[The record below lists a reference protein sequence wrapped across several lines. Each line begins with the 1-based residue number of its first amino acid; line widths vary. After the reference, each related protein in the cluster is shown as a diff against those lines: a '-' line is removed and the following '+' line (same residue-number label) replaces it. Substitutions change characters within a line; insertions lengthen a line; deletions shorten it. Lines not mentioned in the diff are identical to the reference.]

1 MVRSVSEDKVDD
13 TIEFNE
19 FLVMMS
25 KQQEKDINADSL
37 LEALKY
43 FEFFGG
49 NIKIIYSLFQNI

>member
-13 TIEFNE
+13 TLEFNE

-25 KQQEKDINADSL
+25 KQQKKDINADSL

-43 FEFFGG
+43 SE
-49 NIKIIYSLFQNI
+49 KTSV

>member
-13 TIEFNE
+13 TLEFNE

-43 FEFFGG
+43 SE
-49 NIKIIYSLFQNI
+49 KTSV